1 MSRKRVFSPPSERLP
16 WEPKGKGREKQYTA
30 PWTEAVIKGL
40 RQGTGT
46 LVVVNSESDSDN
58 DRRHIDD
65 QLAQIA
71 VVQSQIN
78 SLMFSGKEIGA
89 LHDLVGFPPFTFSEV
104 NSFYRGAAVALFQ
117 SWDEEG
123 MKTLVPDI
131 SIFTPIDDSERREA
145 VLYGIGDPEDLS
157 SLETTFCE
165 YFRPSR
171 FAKCFSDAV
180 YEEEGITR
188 ATRFFVQW
196 ELFQDEAAHAL
207 GVSEDSIEFDAVLD
221 QLEHQYEIRTG
232 PVKKPRDGEALPL
245 TGRKHW

>member
-30 PWTEAVIKGL
+30 PWTEAVIKAL
-40 RQGTGT
+40 RQGNGT
-46 LVVVNSESDSDN
+46 LVLVNSKSDSDN

-65 QLAQIA
+65 QLVQIA
-71 VVQSQIN
+71 GIQSQIN

-89 LHDLVGFPPFTFSEV
+89 LNDLVGFPPYTFSEA
-104 NSFYRGAAVALFQ
+104 NSFYRGAAVSLFQ

-131 SIFTPIDDSERREA
+131 SVYTPVDDGERREA

-165 YFRPSR
+165 YFKPSR

-180 YEEEGITR
+180 YEEEGIAR
-188 ATRFFVQW
+188 AARFFVQW
-196 ELFQDEAAHAL
+196 ELFQDEAAQAL
-207 GVSEDSIEFDAVLD
+207 GVEEDSIEFNAVLD
-221 QLEHQYEIRTG
+221 QLEHEYEIRKG
-232 PVKKPRDGEALPL
+232 PVKRCNDNASLPI
-245 TGRKHW
+245 GRKHW

>member
-1 MSRKRVFSPPSERLP
+1 MLRKRVFSPPSARLP
-16 WEPKGKGREKQYTA
+16 WEPKGKAREKQYTA
-30 PWTEAVIKGL
+30 PWTEAVVKAL
-40 RQGTGT
+40 RQGNGI
-46 LVVVNSESDSDN
+46 LVLVNSESDSDN

-71 VVQSQIN
+71 VMQSQIN
-78 SLMFSGKEIGA
+78 SLMSSGKEIGA
-89 LHDLVGFPPFTFSEV
+89 LNDLIGFPPYTFSEV
-104 NSFYRGAAVALFQ
+104 NSFYRGAAVSLFQ

-131 SIFTPIDDSERREA
+131 SVYTPVDDSERREA

-157 SLETTFCE
+157 SLETTFSE
-165 YFRPSR
+165 YFRPAR

-180 YEEEGITR
+180 YEEEGVTR

-207 GVSEDSIEFDAVLD
+207 GVPEDSIEFDAVLN
-221 QLEHQYEIRTG
+221 QLEHQHLTLKG
-232 PVKKPRDGEALPL
+232 PAKQLNGSSKLSE
-245 TGRKHW
+245 GRKHW